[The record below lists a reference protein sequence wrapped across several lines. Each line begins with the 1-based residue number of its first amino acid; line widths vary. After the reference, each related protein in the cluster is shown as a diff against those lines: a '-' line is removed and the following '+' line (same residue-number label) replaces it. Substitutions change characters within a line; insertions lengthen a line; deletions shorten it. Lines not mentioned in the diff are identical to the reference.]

1 MDIGRRAFLTG
12 LSGSAVL
19 VLAACTDAGPAP
31 SPSPTPT
38 ATPSPTP
45 SPFATSAA
53 GLPTPAAALRSE
65 WGSDPFA
72 RGASTFL
79 PAGVEE
85 DVRAV
90 LRQPVDDRLFLA
102 GEGVAASQP
111 GTLPGARSS
120 GFAVAEQVAAV
131 AEPGERIAVLGAGLA
146 GATAA
151 RSLADRG
158 LDVVVVEARGR
169 VGGRV
174 HSPDDRGWQVR
185 PELGGGALWG
195 RQSLALRVALDL
207 AGVTTVPFTTVTE
220 ARVTTAPAGTDDS
233 GTDDGAATASPTDG
247 TATDATTAGGA
258 TTDLLTDPVRQALA
272 SVAAWPT
279 SAAGAGASVA
289 DARSASGAD
298 AALGPTADAT
308 GTTDEERLDW
318 LLGDALAARTGA
330 DADRLPAARADE
342 ALVPEELRLVTGGL
356 QGFVADQLDGL
367 DVLTGATVVHLQHG
381 DRGVG
386 LRLATGESLSV
397 DRVVVTVPV
406 AVLRDGD
413 LEIEPA
419 LPDEHLAALDALGVG
434 QQETLWLR
442 FDEPFWTSTATV
454 WAVLDED
461 AAYRVWLDLLPVTG
475 QPVLVALTGGSAAER
490 LAGLDDDA
498 AVEAALA
505 SLRPYLDLPDGSP
518 APTEPAAPDD
528 SPAPDDGSAA
538 TTD

>member
-1 MDIGRRAFLTG
+1 MDIGRRAFLSG
-12 LSGSAVL
+12 LSGGAVL

-31 SPSPTPT
+31 SPTPT
-38 ATPSPTP
+38 ATPTPSPTP

-72 RGASTFL
+72 RGAATFL
-79 PAGVEE
+79 PAGVED

-102 GEGVAASQP
+102 GEGVSASQP
-111 GTLPGARSS
+111 GTLPGARAS

-131 AEPGERIAVLGAGLA
+131 AEPGERIAVVGAGLA

-195 RQSLALRVALDL
+195 RESLALRVALDL
-207 AGVTTVPFTTVTE
+207 AGVTMVPFTTVTE
-220 ARVTTAPAGTDDS
+220 ARVTTAAAGTDDS
-233 GTDDGAATASPTDG
+233 SSDGGAGTDAPADGSTTDG
-247 TATDATTAGGA
+247 STTDATTAGGA

-272 SVAAWPT
+272 SVVAWPT
-279 SAAGAGASVA
+279 SAVGAGASVA
-289 DARSASGAD
+289 YARTASGAEE
-298 AALGPTADAT
+298 ALDPTADAT
-308 GTTDEERLDW
+308 GTTDAERLDW

-330 DADRLPAARADE
+330 DADRLPAGRADE
-342 ALVPEELRLVTGGL
+342 ALVPDDLRLVTGGL

-406 AVLRDGD
+406 AVLRAGD

-505 SLRPYLDLPDGSP
+505 SLRPYLDLPDGTP
-518 APTEPAAPDD
+518 DPTGPAAPEGT
-528 SPAPDDGSAA
+528 SPTPD
-538 TTD
+538 